1 MFSHIFFVFII
12 YLFIDENGNF
22 VFHFQENFLSE
33 SQVIKSRIFKS
44 GRCGDSIKFYYFQNF
59 IVFDKL
65 LYSSNFH
72 FLKISSEILNQLNR
86 IVQKFIHNPGSR
98 SDKLSTLLADSKVH
112 IKFPSDRCR
121 VSSFPCFKSTCNSKI
136 NRIQIKYSC
145 YKLILV

>member
-22 VFHFQENFLSE
+22 VFHFQENFLFE
-33 SQVIKSRIFKS
+33 SQVIISRFKS

-59 IVFDKL
+59 IAFDKL
-65 LYSSNFH
+65 FYSSNFS
-72 FLKISSEILNQLNR
+72 KILSEIFNQSNR

-98 SDKLSTLLADSKVH
+98 SDKLSSFLADSEVH

-136 NRIQIKYSC
+136 NRIQIKYF
-145 YKLILV
+145 YNKIIFI